1 MRHAGTRPSHP
12 HRTAAHARAAVWA
25 TVTSSLAVALVLAGC
40 ASPVG
45 VRGRLQPDL
54 SDLPEGQR
62 VTWPAAPET
71 PRYAYRGT
79 LTGEPNFRRDAPAR
93 GALQRLGRWIAGLD
107 EGDEAPLV
115 LQRPSAVAGDDAGRI
130 FVSDASR
137 QAVFVFDARA
147 GELQVWDEAAPSLRF
162 VSPAGLAV
170 VPRGTAAALPGAAAV
185 YVADAD
191 LKAVFALD
199 AEGRA
204 AGRIGEGLLQRPT
217 GVALDARTGRL
228 FVADAGAHDVKVF
241 DAQGR
246 LLKVLGRRG
255 EGPGE
260 FNFPTHLALRDGT
273 LYVTDAMN
281 HRVQLL
287 DVRES
292 AGADEGRMLRSIGR
306 HGLFV
311 GNLVRPKGVAVD
323 AAGRVYIVESFYDQ
337 LLVFS
342 PEGEFLL
349 PIGGTGA
356 AIGQFYL
363 PAGVWVDAEQRVHVA
378 DMFNGRLVLL
388 QFLEGS

>member
-1 MRHAGTRPSHP
+1 MRPAGTCQDRPP
-12 HRTAAHARAAVWA
+12 TRARAARASVA
-25 TVTSSLAVALVLAGC
+25 AALALALTLTLLGC
-40 ASPVG
+40 ASPAG
-45 VRGRLQPDL
+45 VRGHLQPDL
-54 SDLPEGQR
+54 SDVPGSLP

-71 PRYAYRGT
+71 PRYVYRGT
-79 LTGEPNFRRDAPAR
+79 LTGEPNFHREAPAG

-107 EGDEAPLV
+107 EADESPLV
-115 LQRPSAVAGDDAGRI
+115 LQRPSAVAGDDAGRV

-170 VPRGTAAALPGAAAV
+170 VPAGTTRAWPGTAAV
-185 YVADAD
+185 YVADAA
-191 LKAVFALD
+191 LKGVFALD

-204 AGRIGEGLLQRPT
+204 VGRIGEGLLQRPT
-217 GVALDARTGRL
+217 GVAFDARTGRL
-228 FVADAGAHDVKVF
+228 FVADAAAHDIKVF
-241 DAQGR
+241 DVQGR

-255 EGPGE
+255 EGPGQ
-260 FNFPTHLALRDGT
+260 FNFPTHLALREGT

-287 DVRES
+287 DVREG

-306 HGLFV
+306 RGLFV

-323 AAGRVYIVESFYDQ
+323 AAGRVYVVESYYDQ

-356 AIGQFYL
+356 ATGQFYL

-388 QFLEGS
+388 QFLEDR

>member
-1 MRHAGTRPSHP
+1 MSRDAASLHLATACARSAAWQ
-12 HRTAAHARAAVWA
+12 TAASALAL
-25 TVTSSLAVALVLAGC
+25 SLALAGC
-40 ASPVG
+40 AAPAG

-71 PRYAYRGT
+71 PRYVYRGT
-79 LTGEPNFRRDAPAR
+79 LTGEPNFKRDAPAR

-107 EGDEAPLV
+107 EADDAPLV
-115 LQRPSAVAGDDAGRI
+115 LQRPSAVAGDDAGRV

-137 QAVFVFDARA
+137 QAVFVFDARV
-147 GELQVWDEAAPSLRF
+147 GELQVWDEAAPSVRF
-162 VSPAGLAV
+162 ASPAGLAV
-170 VPRGTAAALPGAAAV
+170 VPGGAAGSRPGTASV
-185 YVADAD
+185 YVADAA

-199 AEGRA
+199 TGGRA
-204 AGRIGEGLLQRPT
+204 VGRIGEGLLQRPT
-217 GVALDARTGRL
+217 GVALDARAGRL
-228 FVADAGAHDVKVF
+228 FVADAAAHDIKVF
-241 DAQGR
+241 DVQGR

-260 FNFPTHLALRDGT
+260 FNFPTHLTLRDDT

-287 DVRES
+287 DVREA

-306 HGLFV
+306 RGLFV

-342 PEGEFLL
+342 AEGEFLL

-356 AIGQFYL
+356 ATGQFYL
-363 PAGVWVDAEQRVHVA
+363 PAGVWVDAEQRVHVT

-388 QFLEGS
+388 QFLGDR